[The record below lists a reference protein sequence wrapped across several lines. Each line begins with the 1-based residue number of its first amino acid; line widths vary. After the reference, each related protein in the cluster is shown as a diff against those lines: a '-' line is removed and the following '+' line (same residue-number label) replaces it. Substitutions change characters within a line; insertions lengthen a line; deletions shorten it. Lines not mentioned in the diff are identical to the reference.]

1 MSPQDRESEM
11 SEVKFSESLA
21 NAMTWEQGDVG
32 FWWHWCMG
40 VLVPAAAAS
49 IYGVC
54 LSWVHFWESFFFFCN
69 NNTITLSTEGQHFC
83 FFKTVGLHSINSTWI
98 LVPMPGPHVCLT
110 SLVHLKL
117 WSRSGRRLPGM
128 PSIISSSHHQDAPS
142 LPHACTCRVVHIEIE
157 LVKTVWQRI
166 ELKRSVKCPV

>member
-1 MSPQDRESEM
+1 MALVYGCTGTSCCCQYLWSLSELGPLLGI
-11 SEVKFSESLA
+11 F
-21 NAMTWEQGDVG
+21 
-32 FWWHWCMG
+32 
-40 VLVPAAAAS
+40 
-49 IYGVC
+49 
-54 LSWVHFWESFFFFCN
+54 FFFFCN

-157 LVKTVWQRI
+157 LVKTVWQRT